1 MEWGREW
8 WGERLGRAMELDDRG
23 DGLGCGAVGG
33 ETTMGDVTKRYCW
46 STECFA
52 ALEGEEAGC

>member
-1 MEWGREW
+1 MEW

-33 ETTMGDVTKRYCW
+33 ETTMGDVTKRL
-46 STECFA
+46 SLAIVGVQSIFRR
-52 ALEGEEAGC
+52 